1 MKKNNCA
8 TCFRISLTASLL
20 FIAIPFFAQ
29 NVGIGDSNPLQK
41 LHINNDGAGLQ
52 TIRIEDLATGADG
65 DFGATS
71 GSNIQTNTTNNKV
84 VYVDDNGDMTA
95 RYAYGDNI
103 QQVVLPSGT
112 QNISTTTLTDI
123 TGATITFTPRHSTV
137 YLSFAI
143 SGYNPLSSGLQ
154 SSFFVVNVDVGGSSL
169 GNFLSLSA
177 ERDAGSSTG
186 AATVGA
192 NNFPITGLT
201 PGTPV
206 TIKLRG
212 RRGGSAATS
221 GFLID
226 RTGYTSY
233 MTIWD

>member
-1 MKKNNCA
+1 MKKNGLILK
-8 TCFRISLTASLL
+8 TSISFCFLFISL
-20 FIAIPFFAQ
+20 PFFAQ
-29 NVGIGDSNPLQK
+29 NVGIGESAPLQK

-52 TIRIEDLATGADG
+52 TIRIEDLSTGADG

-71 GSNIQTNTTNNKV
+71 GANMQTNATTNKV
-84 VYVDDNGDMTA
+84 VYVDANGDMTA
-95 RYAYGDNI
+95 RYAYGDNV
-103 QQVVLPSGT
+103 QQVILPNGS
-112 QNISTTTLTDI
+112 QNINTAGLTDI
-123 TGATITFTPRHSTV
+123 TGASITFTPRHSTV

-143 SGYNPLSSGLQ
+143 SGYNPLSSGIQ
-154 SSFFVVNVDVGGSSL
+154 SSFFIVNVDRGGTSL

-177 ERDAGSSTG
+177 ERDASSSTG

-192 NNFPITGLT
+192 SNFPITGLT

-212 RRGGSAATS
+212 RRGGSAAAS